1 MKLSLGPLVALAAVL
16 TLAGCTPDWTEV
28 SIVTTGKPVVHGTDP
43 RALAIAEGSAYGIK
57 PVIVHEEIEGTSEHP
72 VDDARPDDPTIVR
85 VAHDLREYHVDVSSS
100 ERGFVMLGL
109 ARGTTTLRFY
119 RGDDEVGSTLVQ
131 VVAQDP

>member
-1 MKLSLGPLVALAAVL
+1 MKLSLCFAALLA
-16 TLAGCTPDWTEV
+16 LAGCNLDHTSV

-43 RALAIAEGSAYGIK
+43 NAIAIAEGAAYGIK
-57 PVIVHEEIEGTSEHP
+57 PVIVHEEIEGSSGHP

-85 VAHDLREYHVDVSSS
+85 VAHDQREYDVDINVT
-100 ERGFVMLGL
+100 ERGFVIMGL

-119 RGDDEVGSTLVQ
+119 RGGDEVGSTLVQ